1 MSEAIAFPDV
11 EALVVSKLRSELAS
25 RDDVAHVSTRML
37 NPRTK
42 RSVRVFRSGG
52 RRRDLVVDTA
62 QITIQ
67 CWDITAPEASALSR
81 LCRAVLSVNRGAW
94 RHDGVQ
100 VYHYDEVGGPVFF
113 PDPDTNLPRYQF
125 TCSLDVR
132 GEAI

>member
-11 EALVVSKLRSELAS
+11 EALVVSKLRAELAARS
-25 RDDVAHVSTRML
+25 DTAHVSTRIL
-37 NPRTK
+37 NPRTD

-52 RRRDLVVDTA
+52 TRKNLVVDSP

-67 CWDITAPEASALSR
+67 CWGITAPDASELCR

-94 RHDGVQ
+94 RHGGVQ
-100 VYHYDEVGGPVFF
+100 AYGYDEVGGPAFF

-125 TCSLDVR
+125 TCLLDVR
-132 GEAI
+132 GKAI